1 MKYDCHIFLKY
12 AVFQMKI
19 LVIQSKNENFDRNT
33 RYFKIKKFE
42 ILGFLYIES
51 KILGISSEILS
62 IPKTWH
68 FN

>member
-1 MKYDCHIFLKY
+1 
-12 AVFQMKI
+12 MKI